1 MSRFLIAL
9 AAGTLFIFLAAPAAV
24 SKEGVR
30 ARLDTPVP
38 LEAAPGDKI
47 TIAWTLRS
55 IERGQRRPFGA
66 SGVFVRLLSASD
78 GEPVKALGKAGSHGG
93 YVAEVTVP
101 QGGIGGIR
109 IGLEGIRYIGGR
121 TEDADVF
128 FPIDNNPFA
137 AADAAAGKARDSRTS
152 DPTPGGGQTS
162 ATWLVV
168 AGVFAG
174 IGAILIVRR
183 VALRAGSQAASGQRR
198 TTTSR

>member
-9 AAGTLFIFLAAPAAV
+9 AAGALFIFLAAPAAV

-38 LEAAPGDKI
+38 LEAAPGDTI
-47 TIAWTLRS
+47 TIAWTLRP
-55 IERGQRRPFGA
+55 IERGERRPFGA

-78 GEPVKALGKAGSHGG
+78 GEPVKALGKADPPGR
-93 YVAEVTVP
+93 YAEVTVP
-101 QGGIGGIR
+101 RGGIGGIR

-128 FPIDNNPFA
+128 FPIENNPFA
-137 AADAAAGKARDSRTS
+137 AANAAAEKARDSRTS
-152 DPTPGGGQTS
+152 RQTAGSGQPL
-162 ATWLVV
+162 AIWLAL
-168 AGVFAG
+168 AGALAG

-183 VALRAGSQAASGQRR
+183 GVLRAGSQAASGQRR